1 MCYITTTDSPSVGTQ
16 HFAVSTLPY
25 YGPRHFRTIRRV
37 YNWRYYTTKGSAALA
52 SITPDQGKPRPEFSK
67 HWLESYKK
75 RHQVRL
81 QQRFGEDAS
90 VPESAEDEMKAL
102 RTLAART

>member
-1 MCYITTTDSPSVGTQ
+1 MLDCLSHHNCDSNVSACLLHRNRHNSPSVGTQ

-25 YGPRHFRTIRRV
+25 YGILWAPALPYDTEG

-81 QQRFGEDAS
+81 
-90 VPESAEDEMKAL
+90 
-102 RTLAART
+102 